1 LPLRI
6 FKKGCNTT
14 VFLTECFFY
23 AKILGVIE
31 EKKICFIIET
41 KKINNIMMSLQP
53 NKGEALFG
61 IFSLLAVLV
70 LPIFFINTAHAG
82 NFQQVYVRL
91 DRLKASTTTGGTV
104 CAKPQTAATEADVQV
119 TFPSGFTVNSTAGN
133 WTVTTTNL
141 PSGATA
147 WVSIATA
154 TAASGQTVT
163 FPSGDLVVGTLY
175 CFNFTGTSTLTNTT
189 AGNDKT
195 GTITTRAT
203 GPSTIDSSGY
213 ALSIVSD
220 DQIVVT
226 ATVPST
232 FSFAL
237 SGNTD
242 TFTGNLSTTTTS
254 TSGKTVTIATN
265 AASGWVAWV
274 KSANAALNS
283 AGTGATITT
292 TGSIDNAPTDLA
304 SATGYVL
311 DVDITTDSGTGT
323 GTVSQASNYGAEYN
337 GTNST
342 SGGTLSTTFQPIAA
356 ADGTTD
362 GDILTLIER
371 AKISAVQAAATDYTD
386 TLTVIAAGRF

>member
-1 LPLRI
+1 M
-6 FKKGCNTT
+6 T
-14 VFLTECFFY
+14 VK
-23 AKILGVIE
+23 AIRPISILNLVAI
-31 EKKICFIIET
+31 
-41 KKINNIMMSLQP
+41 
-53 NKGEALFG
+53 
-61 IFSLLAVLV
+61 LAVSVVQIALSV
-70 LPIFFINTAHAG
+70 LPAKAG
-82 NFQQVYVRL
+82 NFEQVYIRL
-91 DRLKASTTTGGTV
+91 DRLAASTTTGGTV
-104 CAKPQTAATEADVQV
+104 CAQADTVATEVDVQV
-119 TFPSGFTVNSTAGN
+119 VFPTGFTVNTTASN

-147 WVSIATA
+147 WPGIGTA
-154 TAASGQTVT
+154 TAVSGQTVT
-163 FPSGDLVVGTLY
+163 FPSTDLTVSTLY
-175 CFNFTGTSTLTNTT
+175 CFNFSGTSTLTNAT

-195 GTITTRAT
+195 GTVTTRAT
-203 GPSTIDSSGY
+203 GPTTIDSSGY
-213 ALSIVSD
+213 ALSIVSN

-226 ATVPST
+226 ATVPAT

-254 TSGKTVTIATN
+254 TSGRTVTIATN

-283 AGTGATITT
+283 VSTGASIATA
-292 TGSIDNAPTDLA
+292 GSLDNAPTDLA

-311 DVDITTDSGTGT
+311 DVNITTDSGTGT
-323 GTVSQASNYGAEYN
+323 GTVTQASNYGAEYN
-337 GTNST
+337 GTNTT

-356 ADGTTD
+356 SNGTTD

-386 TLTVIAAGRF
+386 TLTVVAAGRF

>member
-1 LPLRI
+1 MPTAYIRHFSILQIGLFLSGLFLPL
-6 FKKGCNTT
+6 
-14 VFLTECFFY
+14 LFFWVQ
-23 AKILGVIE
+23 L
-31 EKKICFIIET
+31 
-41 KKINNIMMSLQP
+41 
-53 NKGEALFG
+53 
-61 IFSLLAVLV
+61 
-70 LPIFFINTAHAG
+70 AHAG
-82 NFQQVYVRL
+82 NFQQVYIRL

-104 CAKPQTAATEADVQV
+104 CAQPQTAGTEADVQV
-119 TFPSGFTVNSTAGN
+119 TFPTGFTVNTTASN

-147 WVSIATA
+147 WVSIGTA
-154 TAASGQTVT
+154 TAVSSQTVT

-175 CFNFTGTSTLTNTT
+175 CFNFSGTSTLTTAT

-195 GTITTRAT
+195 GTVTTRAT

-226 ATVPST
+226 ATVPATFT
-232 FSFAL
+232 FSL

-242 TFTGNLSTTTTS
+242 TFTSNLSTTTTS
-254 TSGKTVTIATN
+254 TSGQTVTISTN

-283 AGTGATITT
+283 ASTGATIATA
-292 TGSIDNAPTDLA
+292 GSVDNAPTDLA

-311 DVDITTDSGTGT
+311 DVNITTDSGTGT

-337 GTNST
+337 GTNTT
-342 SGGTLSTTFQPIAA
+342 SGGTLSTSFQPIAA
-356 ADGTTD
+356 SDGTTD
-362 GDILTLIER
+362 GDVLTLIER

-386 TLTVIAAGRF
+386 TLTVVAAGRF